1 MRAGILRDRG
11 LVLLRLSLVTMGFA
25 ISIGTA
31 AAVPATDTTMQAVVV
46 VDGKPEVQRVAR
58 PAPGS
63 GQVLVKVYDAGINPV
78 DWKIAT
84 GRAGAQPM
92 GRGGPPGPP
101 PPPGPASGAPTGGPP
116 AIPGFDAAGVIETVG
131 DGVSGYKVGDAVIV
145 WSGGRA
151 TYAEYVAVA
160 ADTIAAKPAEL
171 SFAQAAAIGHASI
184 TAWNML
190 VDVVKLQTGQ
200 KVLVLGGSGG
210 VGSTAIQ
217 IARNMGAHVIAT
229 ASGAH
234 LDYLRTLGAEEVI
247 DYTQTPFET
256 QVSDVDVVIN
266 TVDADNASRAVG
278 VIRRGGWLVSLLG
291 LPMEQCNAAGIQCS
305 SRTMTGTLNG
315 EVLRRLA
322 DWAHGGKFTVHID
335 RTFRLQEVAQAWE
348 YSQARH
354 TTGKSVI
361 QLVP

>member
-1 MRAGILRDRG
+1 
-11 LVLLRLSLVTMGFA
+11 
-25 ISIGTA
+25 
-31 AAVPATDTTMQAVVV
+31 
-46 VDGKPEVQRVAR
+46 
-58 PAPGS
+58 
-63 GQVLVKVYDAGINPV
+63 
-78 DWKIAT
+78 
-84 GRAGAQPM
+84 
-92 GRGGPPGPP
+92 
-101 PPPGPASGAPTGGPP
+101 
-116 AIPGFDAAGVIETVG
+116 
-131 DGVSGYKVGDAVIV
+131 
-145 WSGGRA
+145 
-151 TYAEYVAVA
+151 
-160 ADTIAAKPAEL
+160 
-171 SFAQAAAIGHASI
+171 
-184 TAWNML
+184 
-190 VDVVKLQTGQ
+190 
-200 KVLVLGGSGG
+200 
-210 VGSTAIQ
+210 
-217 IARNMGAHVIAT
+217 MGAHVIAT

-315 EVLRRLA
+315 EVL
-322 DWAHGGKFTVHID
+322 KFTVHID